1 MKHFLSLIL
10 AQCVAM
16 VVSGQY
22 SFIKMYNATGT
33 VQQDMHEISN
43 GNMLLG
49 STFSSGFFDVRYIW
63 IFAKHIQLSN

>member
-1 MKHFLSLIL
+1 MKHFLSLFL

-33 VQQDMHEISN
+33 VQQDMHELSN

-49 STFSSGFFDVRYIW
+49 STFSSGFSTFDISGSL
-63 IFAKHIQLSN
+63 LSTFS